1 MRPRW
6 LAVATIVMSIPLF
19 ASYPIK
25 HTLFPGYAFVAMFTW
40 GLIAVLAVPILLGC
54 EFLIIVIAF
63 RRHADRAQIRIHEF
77 AAIIAILA
85 EGVFLYVR
93 SHA

>member
-1 MRPRW
+1 MRLRW

-25 HTLFPGYAFVAMFTW
+25 HTLFPGYAFVATFTW
-40 GLIAVLAVPILLGC
+40 GLIAVPAVSILLSC
-54 EFLIIVIAF
+54 EFLIILIAL
-63 RRHADRAQIRIHEF
+63 RRHTDRAQMRIHEF

-85 EGVFLYVR
+85 EGVFLFVR
-93 SHA
+93 SYA